1 MEIKVIRDALAGQK
15 ERADAVRRRL
25 AEKRIPMVNL
35 IGGPGSGKTSLLER
49 TLEKWGG
56 RRKVA
61 VIEGDV
67 ETDRDARRLQK
78 FGIPLVSVNTGG
90 GCHLDSDTIER
101 ALAELNLDQ
110 LDLIFVENVGNLV
123 CPAEFDIG
131 ETAKVAVSSVAE
143 GDDKPEKYPLLFRE
157 AKAVVLNKIDLLAH
171 TDFDKNAFFERVDR
185 LNGGLP
191 RFEVSCRRNEGLDA
205 WIGWIEGLTLP
216 DPGRRPKN

>member
-1 MEIKVIRDALAGQK
+1 MEIKVLRDALAGQK
-15 ERADAVRRRL
+15 ERADEVRRRL
-25 AEKRIPMVNL
+25 AEKGIPMVNL

-49 TLEKWGG
+49 TLERLAGQ
-56 RRKVA
+56 RKIA

-67 ETDRDARRLQK
+67 ETDRDARRLQR
-78 FGIPLVSVNTGG
+78 FGIPLMSVNTGG

-101 ALAELNLDQ
+101 ALAELDLGG
-110 LDLIFVENVGNLV
+110 LELIFVENVGNLV

-157 AKAVVLNKIDLLAH
+157 AKAVVLNKTDLLPH
-171 TDFDKNAFFERVDR
+171 TDFDKRAFFERVDR

-191 RFEVSCRRNEGLDA
+191 RFEVSCRRNQGLDA
-205 WIGWIEGLTLP
+205 WVAWLEGLTP
-216 DPGRRPKN
+216 SAPRHV